1 MISCVSLTG
10 TRNVSLCPLSAA
22 LADLGENGPVLMK
35 KASVLMKKESLVA
48 AAAIVFL
55 SGCMSDIIHPTPKT
69 AKVELKYETPKDVA
83 TVPGSP
89 PVSVGTFTDQRGES
103 PTWIGAIRNG
113 YGSPVTN
120 IELNEPAATR
130 LQVFFADGLR
140 ARGFAVSDTGAPTQ
154 VSGIIRKLD
163 CNQLATRDVKVEIEV
178 NVTKPPSGVPT
189 FTRIYSANNTEGSLL
204 SGYSWGDSS
213 VQALRTLT
221 EKTLRQVVDKA
232 LDDPQLRSALQ

>member
-1 MISCVSLTG
+1 MTK
-10 TRNVSLCPLSAA
+10 
-22 LADLGENGPVLMK
+22 PVL
-35 KASVLMKKESLVA
+35 LMKRGSLVIA
-48 AAAIVFL
+48 AASVFL
-55 SGCMSDIIHPTPKT
+55 SGCMSEIIHPTPKT
-69 AKVELKYETPKDVA
+69 SKVDLKYEAPTDVT
-83 TVPGSP
+83 TVAGSP
-89 PVSVGTFTDQRGES
+89 PVSVGTFVDQRGES

-120 IELNEPAATR
+120 IESNEPAATR
-130 LQVFFADGLR
+130 VQVFFVDGLR

-189 FTRIYSANNTEGSLL
+189 FTRIYSANNTEGNLL
-204 SGYSWGDSS
+204 SGYSWGESS

-221 EKTLRQVVDKA
+221 EKTLREVVDKA
-232 LDDPQLRSALQ
+232 LDDPQFRNALQ